1 MAEGFRWQLRLTR
14 AAEDDYRNIL
24 RWTLEQFGEA
34 QARLYAETLTRTIE
48 SLAAGPEVAGSR
60 RRNEIAQG
68 LMTLHVARAGRKGR
82 HFVLYRVSPQ
92 KEQPAIDVL
101 RLLHDS
107 MDLVRHVETGNEGIP

>member
-60 RRNEIAQG
+60 RRNDIA
-68 LMTLHVARAGRKGR
+68 ARADDATCGARWAQR
-82 HFVLYRVSPQ
+82 QALRVVPG
-92 KEQPAIDVL
+92 QP
-101 RLLHDS
+101 R
-107 MDLVRHVETGNEGIP
+107 EGTARD

>member
-48 SLAAGPEVAGSR
+48 SLAGPEAAGSR
-60 RRNEIAQG
+60 RRDEIAQR

-107 MDLVRHVETGNEGIP
+107 MDLARHVETGNEGIP